1 MTRGR
6 VKIVYFS
13 FEEDYEKLIIE
24 PFSDFS
30 CCSLVLSLR
39 GAVCGP
45 FQIDGF
51 LQALKWVGSQPHQEP
66 AGRLLGLEPG
76 LLLPLS

>member
-24 PFSDFS
+24 PFSDS
-30 CCSLVLSLR
+30 VRSLVLSLR

-51 LQALKWVGSQPHQEP
+51 LQALMWVGSQPHQEP